1 MWQKQTGFHL
11 WLHPGLKWF
20 CACVWIARPVVK
32 LVLTLQK
39 QIPLN
44 HLSGQEYTHLL
55 CSLSS
60 RVRLKKETHTG
71 PEAYSCL
78 FRQEIPGL
86 LPRMWFSKGW
96 ACRLWV
102 DQLWV
107 DHHFLWW
114 KLRPG
119 IALLHGERGRFQVA
133 GADPCKTEHLKL
145 CCAQEWPQDLIKIQG
160 QNLSGWDLA
169 FC

>member
-1 MWQKQTGFHL
+1 MVLYGWYGSPGQLSNFGS
-11 WLHPGLKWF
+11 HP
-20 CACVWIARPVVK
+20 
-32 LVLTLQK
+32 TETNTS
-39 QIPLN
+39 N

-55 CSLSS
+55 HGLTS

-78 FRQEIPGL
+78 FRQEIPGSW
-86 LPRMWFSKGW
+86 LPRMWFSKGG

-102 DQLWV
+102 DQPCG
-107 DHHFLWW
+107 
-114 KLRPG
+114 PG
-119 IALLHGERGRFQVA
+119 IASLHGERGRFQVA
-133 GADPCKTEHLKL
+133 GADPCKAEHLKL
-145 CCAQEWPQDLIKIQG
+145 WCAQEWPQDLIKIHD